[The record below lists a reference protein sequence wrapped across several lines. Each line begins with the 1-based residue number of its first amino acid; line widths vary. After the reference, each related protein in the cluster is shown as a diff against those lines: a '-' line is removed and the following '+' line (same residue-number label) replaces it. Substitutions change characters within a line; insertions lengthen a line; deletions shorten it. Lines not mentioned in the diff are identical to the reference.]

1 MTPLISV
8 AAVLWG
14 LMGLML
20 VVQWMPS
27 IRQVSL
33 GLAVFIFFLLLITA
47 PALVLNDIIIGFLDM
62 CLPEGWNTSNQ

>member
-1 MTPLISV
+1 MTPIISV
-8 AAVLWG
+8 VAMLWC

-27 IRQVSL
+27 IREVSL

-47 PALVLNDIIIGFLDM
+47 PALILNDIIIGFLDM
-62 CLPEGWNTSNQ
+62 CLPKGWNTSNQ

>member
-1 MTPLISV
+1 MTPIISV
-8 AAVLWG
+8 AAMLWC

-27 IRQVSL
+27 IKKVSL
-33 GLAVFIFFLLLITA
+33 GLAVFIFFLLLVTA
-47 PALVLNDIIIGFLDM
+47 PALILNDIIIGFLDM